1 MSNRFKLRGKL
12 MLVYS
17 HDGIFKPNIKKNQ
30 IKATKNHKYSGFTL
44 LELMVVLVILGVLA
58 AAIAPRFLG
67 RDEAARVTV
76 VQSNLRNISNILETY
91 RLDNQQYPTTDEG
104 LEALV
109 NKPENAKNWNS
120 AGYLQRIPKDPW
132 GNEYLY
138 LSPGA
143 SGPYDL
149 LSLGADGVEGGTDYN
164 ADISADDF

>member
-1 MSNRFKLRGKL
+1 MFVFSPDR
-12 MLVYS
+12 
-17 HDGIFKPNIKKNQ
+17 IIKPNTAKSGKNETV
-30 IKATKNHKYSGFTL
+30 IRKYSGFTL

-76 VQSNLRNISNILETY
+76 AQSNLRNIANILETY
-91 RLDNQQYPTTDEG
+91 RLDNQNYPTTDEG

-143 SGPYDL
+143 NGPYDL
-149 LSLGADGVEGGTDYN
+149 LSLGADGVEGGADYN

>member
-1 MSNRFKLRGKL
+1 MFVFSPER
-12 MLVYS
+12 
-17 HDGIFKPNIKKNQ
+17 IIKPNTEKSGNNN
-30 IKATKNHKYSGFTL
+30 TVNRKYSGFTL

-76 VQSNLRNISNILETY
+76 AQSNLRNLANILETY
-91 RLDNQQYPTTDEG
+91 RLDNQHYPTTDEG

-143 SGPYDL
+143 NGPYDL
-149 LSLGADGVEGGTDYN
+149 LSLGADGVEGGADYN

>member
-1 MSNRFKLRGKL
+1 MFVSSPPQINKPYKARLRSKET
-12 MLVYS
+12 
-17 HDGIFKPNIKKNQ
+17 I
-30 IKATKNHKYSGFTL
+30 NHKHSGFTL

-76 VQSNLRNISNILETY
+76 AQSNLRNLANILETY
-91 RLDNQQYPTTDEG
+91 RLDNQHYPTTDDG

-109 NKPENAKNWNS
+109 TRPENAKNWNS
-120 AGYLQRIPKDPW
+120 AGYLQKIPKDPW

-143 SGPYDL
+143 NGPYDL
-149 LSLGADGVEGGTDYN
+149 LSLGADGVEGGSDYN
-164 ADISADDF
+164 TDISADDF